1 MVASALVA
9 RPAGESPWDALRAAF
24 ESRRGLGC
32 NDEHQRVVTKMIYG
46 TSTLRAR
53 AVDKRMNGRRSL
65 HPKSPV
71 VCEPQATRLKAI
83 SSFGPR
89 HRGHRAD
96 LPVTGRGGMGCT
108 GWHSRHRCPVRHS
121 NRRGARHSLTL
132 RASEVPAVRR
142 EAELLLVCLEERPQ
156 CRRYRHRPGIP
167 AGPASSG
174 P

>member
-1 MVASALVA
+1 MRLFVEQGFDATTTTQIAEEVGISSRSLFRCFATTEDLALVYLTPQGEMVASALVA

-83 SSFGPR
+83 SSCRPAPSWPPR
-89 HRGHRAD
+89 
-96 LPVTGRGGMGCT
+96 
-108 GWHSRHRCPVRHS
+108 
-121 NRRGARHSLTL
+121 
-132 RASEVPAVRR
+132 
-142 EAELLLVCLEERPQ
+142 
-156 CRRYRHRPGIP
+156 
-167 AGPASSG
+167 
-174 P
+174 